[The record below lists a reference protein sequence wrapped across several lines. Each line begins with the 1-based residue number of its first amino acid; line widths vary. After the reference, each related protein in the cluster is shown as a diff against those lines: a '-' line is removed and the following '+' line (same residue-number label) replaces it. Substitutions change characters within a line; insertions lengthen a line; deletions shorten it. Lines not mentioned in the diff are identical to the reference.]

1 MNAKKQCFVL
11 MGFGEKVDYKTNR
24 TLDLDKTYR
33 LIREA
38 VEQAGLECIRA
49 DDIVHAG
56 VIDKPMYENLLSAD
70 IAIADL
76 STSNE
81 NAIYELGVRHAL
93 RPHTTIVLAEKQFK
107 FPFDLNHLVIR
118 SYEHLGTGIDYEEA
132 ERLKRE
138 IVTAISTI
146 MDKQDVDSPVYTFLP
161 DLQPPTLQPLGV
173 GACAVE
179 AVTRAVRGTLVTA
192 SAVPTAQAP
201 AASEKFSPL
210 LDLFREAKKESD
222 WVLARGFLEKLR
234 EITPDDP
241 YLIRQH
247 ALVTYKSKQPSV
259 PESLQEA
266 HRILQALHPETSANP
281 ETLGLW
287 GAVHKRLW
295 DATRDRSALDE
306 GIAAYERGFYMKLD
320 HYTGINYVFMLNERA
335 NQQTDPEEAT
345 ADRLIARRVAR
356 QLLTI
361 VETEIAT
368 MPRDETGAVQHE
380 KDRYWREATRVEALC
395 VLDDPRFAE
404 ARDALYAR
412 APEPWMKQATK
423 DQLAACDRQK
433 AVAGP
438 GRSPRIGAA
447 SGGRSLRLQH
457 EHAVGGALST

>member
-146 MDKQDVDSPVYTFLP
+146 VDEQDVDSPVSTFLP
-161 DLQPPTLQPLGV
+161 DLQPPSIEAAARASWTSRV
-173 GACAVE
+173 GPAAGSE
-179 AVTRAVRGTLVTA
+179 
-192 SAVPTAQAP
+192 AP
-201 AASEKFSPL
+201 AAEAPTASEKFSPL

-222 WVLARGFLEKLR
+222 WVLARGFL
-234 EITPDDP
+234 
-241 YLIRQH
+241 
-247 ALVTYKSKQPSV
+247 
-259 PESLQEA
+259 
-266 HRILQALHPETSANP
+266 
-281 ETLGLW
+281 
-287 GAVHKRLW
+287 
-295 DATRDRSALDE
+295 
-306 GIAAYERGFYMKLD
+306 
-320 HYTGINYVFMLNERA
+320 
-335 NQQTDPEEAT
+335 
-345 ADRLIARRVAR
+345 
-356 QLLTI
+356 
-361 VETEIAT
+361 
-368 MPRDETGAVQHE
+368 
-380 KDRYWREATRVEALC
+380 
-395 VLDDPRFAE
+395 
-404 ARDALYAR
+404 
-412 APEPWMKQATK
+412 
-423 DQLAACDRQK
+423 
-433 AVAGP
+433 
-438 GRSPRIGAA
+438 
-447 SGGRSLRLQH
+447 
-457 EHAVGGALST
+457 

>member
-161 DLQPPTLQPLGV
+161 DLQPPSIEAAARASWTSRV
-173 GACAVE
+173 GPAAGSE
-179 AVTRAVRGTLVTA
+179 APAA
-192 SAVPTAQAP
+192 EAP

-438 GRSPRIGAA
+438 GRSRHIGAA
-447 SGGRSLRLQH
+447 SRGRSLRLQH